1 MAKYFLIEPKIK
13 NVSRTDILKIEEER
27 VKRIDNSNLSLE
39 ETAELVMAET
49 DTLKAVYGRVIVKV
63 NVQGKNYHTFE
74 DGKRIRLERQ
84 FNNLNRRQTEP
95 ANAVVIDAANIPA
108 GAEVLIYYN
117 AIHDS
122 NKIFDYK
129 NKSPHVGYYSI
140 KEEDCY
146 MYLEGGEWKPIA
158 PYETALRVYEP
169 YEGSIEGMMPKKM
182 ADVLYVTSGEY
193 KGHVVKT
200 LRGCDFEIIFMDTN
214 GKEGNIVI
222 FRPNG
227 LPEKSLEEE
236 AIAVLH
242 ELTEKVEIGM
252 LLVGI
257 SDKTCKK
264 LNDT

>member
-1 MAKYFLIEPKIK
+1 
-13 NVSRTDILKIEEER
+13 
-27 VKRIDNSNLSLE
+27 
-39 ETAELVMAET
+39 
-49 DTLKAVYGRVIVKV
+49 
-63 NVQGKNYHTFE
+63 
-74 DGKRIRLERQ
+74 
-84 FNNLNRRQTEP
+84 LNRRQTEP

-146 MYLEGGEWKPIA
+146 MYLDGGEWKPIA

-182 ADVLYVTSGEY
+182 ADVLYVTSGKY
-193 KGHVVKT
+193 KGNVVKT
-200 LRGCDFEIIFMDTN
+200 LRGCDFEIIFMNTD
-214 GKEGNIVI
+214 GREGNIVI
-222 FRPNG
+222 FRPDG

-236 AIAVLH
+236 AIAILH
-242 ELTEKVEIGM
+242 ELTEKVALGT

-264 LNDT
+264 LNET